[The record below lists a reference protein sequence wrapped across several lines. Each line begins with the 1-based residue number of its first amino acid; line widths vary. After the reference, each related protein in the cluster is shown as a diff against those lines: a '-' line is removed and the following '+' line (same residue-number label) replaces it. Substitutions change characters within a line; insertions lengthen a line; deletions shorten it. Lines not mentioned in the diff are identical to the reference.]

1 MSAHQTPPLSDVPF
15 ARLASDASGTASSYV
30 LRPVSRV
37 ARFFIAL
44 PLPWTLLLSLV
55 LVARAY
61 WTGTTFVHDTNYLFV
76 RFVHTAIFAVLSA
89 GALLPA
95 AIALGATWRRLRPGA
110 RTRAAACAIAATA
123 VGLLAINGQGAA
135 FQAGKTRAYAG
146 VNATLL
152 AADCATMAA
161 GLKAPGNVRDGDFV
175 EGTDPSVP
183 AYLRSLRPRYVSVRP
198 DLVEVVMAHD
208 FMSGT
213 NHESFVVPVGPA
225 DPAAS
230 AYASPSVMVVISTQ
244 PPVFRYP
251 VPK

>member
-1 MSAHQTPPLSDVPF
+1 MSATQPPPLPDVPF
-15 ARLASDASGTASSYV
+15 ARLAADPSGPTTAYV

-44 PLPWTLLLSLV
+44 PLPVTLLLSVSL
-55 LVARAY
+55 LARAY

-76 RFVHTAIFAVLSA
+76 RVVHSVIFAVLSA
-89 GALLPA
+89 GALLTA
-95 AIALGATWRRLRPGA
+95 AIALAATWRRLRPGV
-110 RTRAAACAIAATA
+110 RTRGAACVIAATV
-123 VGLLAINGQGAA
+123 VGVLAINCQGAA
-135 FQAGKTRAYAG
+135 FRAGKTRAYAG

-152 AADCATMAA
+152 AADCAAMAA
-161 GLKAPGNVRDGDFV
+161 GLKAPGNVRESDFV
-175 EGTDPSVP
+175 EGTDPTVP

-213 NHESFVVPVGPA
+213 DHESFVVPVGPA
-225 DPAAS
+225 DPTAS
-230 AYASPSVMVVISTQ
+230 AYASSWAMVVISKQ
-244 PPVFRYP
+244 PPVFRFP